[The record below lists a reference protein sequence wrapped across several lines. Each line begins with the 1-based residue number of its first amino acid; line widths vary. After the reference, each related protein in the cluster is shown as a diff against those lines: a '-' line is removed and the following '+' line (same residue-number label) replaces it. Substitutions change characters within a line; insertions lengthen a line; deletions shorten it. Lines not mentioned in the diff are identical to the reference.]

1 MSAFRCPTLLPDRL
15 ETLHNSRLC
24 PAERSSASPHWPQ
37 EWLHQCQFACPQAM
51 PDRQASQAPRRIL
64 ADVSPHRS
72 NDEYGKSWSD
82 RAFPHPMQCPQTDAG
97 SANPS
102 TATRCRVQTRCPR
115 NNRSSASGN
124 RSPALAQDGPASRR
138 KILRTT
144 SPRMRR
150 IPRGRGPRSD
160 EHKTG
165 DPDQQPYP
173 YTLPR
178 DPLVAPDPCVFPS
191 P

>member
-1 MSAFRCPTLLPDRL
+1 VSRRTDRAHRAL
-15 ETLHNSRLC
+15 
-24 PAERSSASPHWPQ
+24 AS

-82 RAFPHPMQCPQTDAG
+82 RAFPHPMQCPQPDG
-97 SANPS
+97 RLSESFNR
-102 TATRCRVQTRCPR
+102 TRCRVQTRCPR

-124 RSPALAQDGPASRR
+124 RSPALARTAQLLGVKSCAQLLTNASNSLAVEDLVQTN
-138 KILRTT
+138 I
-144 SPRMRR
+144 
-150 IPRGRGPRSD
+150 
-160 EHKTG
+160 KTG

-178 DPLVAPDPCVFPS
+178 DPLVAPDPCVSIP
-191 P
+191 